1 MHSITNLIQL
11 CYKRTFSITTLMK
24 SFFLV
29 PYSSNMPR
37 GAAAGTKRMDLKVT
51 SPSAVKW
58 MWERGSSVSWG
69 GGGEKGGGAVP
80 PRFWALKKALKFKT
94 NTFFNIKNP
103 LSGEG
108 F

>member
-69 GGGEKGGGAVP
+69 GGGREGGEVSSCLP
-80 PRFWALKKALKFKT
+80 LVLQKRTELQKQNMLK
-94 NTFFNIKNP
+94 
-103 LSGEG
+103 
-108 F
+108 